1 MPESRRIAA
10 VQDPM
15 IPIVGDLIAKHPGTI
30 SLGQGIVHYPPP
42 PEVFEALRALEKDP
56 DAHAYQSVRGIQIL
70 TDEIERKL
78 KSDNHI
84 RVQHGRNRIIVTA
97 GGNMAFNNALL
108 AIADPGDEVILLSPY
123 YFNHQMAIEMA
134 SCRAVAV
141 ATDDHHQPDIERIRL
156 AITPRTR
163 AVVTVSPNNPTGAV
177 YTRSALRE
185 INNLCRDAGV
195 YHISDEAYEY
205 FTYGDAKHYSPASDD
220 EAANH
225 TISLFSLSK
234 SYGFASWR
242 IGYMLVPGHLERAV
256 CKIQDTILICPP
268 VVSQHAATAAMKVGA
283 EYPRRFLEEM
293 SRVRTDVIDR
303 LAGIEQLV
311 LVPPADGAF
320 YVFLHVNSQYDD
332 MEIVGR
338 LIQDYKIAAMPG
350 STFGMPSGQCLRI
363 AYGAL
368 DRSTVDEGV
377 DRLVTGLRAIIE

>member
-1 MPESRRIAA
+1 MTA

-30 SLGQGIVHYPPP
+30 SLGQGVVHYPPP
-42 PEVFEALRALEKDP
+42 HEVFEAVRALEKDP
-56 DAHAYQSVRGIQIL
+56 EAHAYQSVRGIQTL

-134 SCRAVAV
+134 SCRTVPV

-163 AVVTVSPNNPTGAV
+163 AIVTVSPNNPTGAV
-177 YTRSALRE
+177 YSRTVLCE
-185 INNLCRDAGV
+185 INDLCRDAGL

-205 FTYGDAKHYSPASDD
+205 FTYEDARHFSPGSLQGSAG
-220 EAANH
+220 H
-225 TISLFSLSK
+225 TISLFSFSK
-234 SYGFASWR
+234 SYGLASWR
-242 IGYMLVPGHLERAV
+242 VGYMVAPRHLLSALE
-256 CKIQDTILICPP
+256 KIQDTILICPP
-268 VVSQHAATAAMKVGA
+268 VVSQVAALGA
-283 EYPRRFLEEM
+283 LRAGSAYCRKFIADIAQVRRLCL
-293 SRVRTDVIDR
+293 DR
-303 LAGIEQLV
+303 LRDLERHCQM
-311 LVPPADGAF
+311 PPAKGAF
-320 YVFLHVNSQYDD
+320 YLLLHLETDLPA
-332 MEIVGR
+332 MEVVER
-338 LIQDYKIAAMPG
+338 LIRQYQVAVIPG
-350 STFGMPSGQCLRI
+350 TAFGLHAGCYIRI

-368 DRSTVDEGV
+368 QQDTAAAGME
-377 DRLVTGLRAIIE
+377 RLVSGLRDLLK

>member
-1 MPESRRIAA
+1 MTA

-30 SLGQGIVHYPPP
+30 SLGQGVVHYPPP
-42 PEVFEALRALEKDP
+42 REVFEAVRALEKDP
-56 DAHAYQSVRGIQIL
+56 EAHAYQSVRGIQTLI
-70 TDEIERKL
+70 DEIERKL

-134 SCRAVAV
+134 SCRTVPV

-163 AVVTVSPNNPTGAV
+163 AIVTVSPNNPTGAV
-177 YTRSALRE
+177 YSRTALCE
-185 INNLCRDAGV
+185 INDLCRDAGL

-205 FTYGDAKHYSPASDD
+205 FTYHDTKHHSPASDD
-220 EAANH
+220 AARDH

-242 IGYMLVPGHLERAV
+242 IGYMVIPEHLEPAV
-256 CKIQDTILICPP
+256 CKIQDTVLICPP
-268 VVSQHAATAAMKVGA
+268 VVSQHAATAAMKVGSA
-283 EYPRRFLEEM
+283 YPRRFIEEM
-293 SRVRTDVIDR
+293 SHVRADIQQR
-303 LAGIEQLV
+303 LAGIEHLIS
-311 LVPPADGAF
+311 VPPADGAF
-320 YVFLHVNSQYDD
+320 YFFLHVNSRYDD

-338 LIQDYKIAAMPG
+338 LIQDYKIAVLPG
-350 STFGMPSGQCLRI
+350 STFGMPPGQCLRI

-368 DRSTVDEGV
+368 DRSTVNEGV
-377 DRLVTGLRAIIE
+377 DRLVSGLRAISE